1 MRRLEQHDDF
11 VLEAA
16 LLRDAIQQS
25 TCRLTVALPY
35 NKTNQ
40 MH

>member
-1 MRRLEQHDDF
+1 MRRLERHDL

>member
-1 MRRLEQHDDF
+1 MCRLEGHDF

-16 LLRDAIQQS
+16 LLRDVIQQS
-25 TCRLTVALPY
+25 TFRLTLAFSY